1 MKLSVGVFFGGCS
14 TEHEISVISAV
25 QAMHAMDKEKYEVNP
40 FYTTKQGLLYT
51 GEALLQIENYRN
63 IPAMLANCTQV
74 ALLRRSE
81 TEVWA
86 VRAQPKRFGSNDI
99 VRIDLAFPIVHGTN
113 TEDGSIQGFFETL
126 RLPYVGCDVASSA
139 LGMDKMSAKQV
150 LAAAGLPVLPGVCFY
165 HRDYLL
171 DEQSHL
177 DKIEQICSYPVIVK
191 PVNLGSSVGIK
202 VASDRAALREAIEF
216 AAMFAPRL
224 LCERAVTALR
234 EINCAVL
241 GDAEECMPSLC
252 EEPVTAGEILSYA
265 DKYMAS
271 DGAAKGMSGA
281 RRRLPAELSEEKTEE
296 IRRLAVAAF
305 RAIGCSG
312 VTRVD
317 FLIDEDEN
325 DKVYINELNTIPGSL
340 SFYLFAPTGLP
351 YDELLDRLIELAFK
365 RQRQRDSL
373 TFSYETNI
381 FDTKATG
388 MLKGVKGVKGGI
400 KG

>member
-14 TEHEISVISAV
+14 TEHEVSVSSAV
-25 QAMHAMDKEKYEVNP
+25 QAMHALDPEKYQVTP
-40 FYTTKQGLLYT
+40 FYTTKQGVLYT

-63 IPAMLANCTQV
+63 IPALLEQCTQ
-74 ALLRRSE
+74 AAILRRSE
-81 TEVWA
+81 SEVWA
-86 VRAQPKRFGSNDI
+86 VRAQPKKFGSNDL
-99 VRIDLAFPIVHGTN
+99 VRLDLAFPIVHGTN

-139 LGMDKMSAKQV
+139 LGMDKMAAKQV
-150 LAAAGLPVLPGVCFY
+150 LAAAGLPVLQGVCFY

-171 DEQSHL
+171 DEQAHL
-177 DKIEQICSYPVIVK
+177 ERIEALGPYPIIVK

-202 VASDRAALREAIEF
+202 VASDRDALREAIDY
-216 AAMFAPRL
+216 ASTFAPRL
-224 LCERAVTALR
+224 LCERAVTGLR

-241 GDAEECMPSLC
+241 GDEQEATPSLC

-265 DKYMAS
+265 DKYMS
-271 DGAAKGMSGA
+271 QGGAKGMSGA
-281 RRRLPAELSEEKTEE
+281 QRRLPAELSAEKTQE
-296 IRRLAVAAF
+296 IQSLAVDAF

-312 VTRVD
+312 VVRVD
-317 FLIDEDEN
+317 FLMDTDDG

-340 SFYLFAPTGLP
+340 SFYLFAPAGLP
-351 YDELLDRLIELAFK
+351 YEELLDRLIDLAFK

-373 TFSYETNI
+373 TYSYETNI

-388 MLKGVKGVKGGI
+388 MLKGTKGI
-400 KG
+400 KGL